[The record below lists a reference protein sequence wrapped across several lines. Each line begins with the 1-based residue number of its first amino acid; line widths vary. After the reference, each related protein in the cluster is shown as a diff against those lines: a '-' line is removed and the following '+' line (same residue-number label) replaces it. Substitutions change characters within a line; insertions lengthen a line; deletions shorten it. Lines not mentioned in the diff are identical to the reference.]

1 MCLHVPVNSK
11 YYLSTLKVTGTCLKK
26 MTINLNDIEIQLKKR
41 LTYPYKWGR
50 KQNDQFDKLTNFI
63 YRTFLFENV
72 LREIN
77 TRFKKDKEHQNISN
91 YALNRWY
98 NFWSAQAVE
107 KIFSSLPNVKPA
119 LDSKDRLVDFTIDG
133 VTFDHKTSVFPKNFP
148 YPINEAVKKTDELI
162 KWLYKHQSQQQ
173 RKHLKNRLF
182 VVLYSPDGEHW
193 KLKAEISWLKERI
206 EKYMVGFNPNYLMK
220 FNFEQG
226 STTITD
232 VIWAVKG

>member
-1 MCLHVPVNSK
+1 MND
-11 YYLSTLKVTGTCLKK
+11 
-26 MTINLNDIEIQLKKR
+26 NLNQIEIELKKR

-63 YRTFLFENV
+63 YRTFLFDDV
-72 LREIN
+72 IKEIN
-77 TRFKKDKEHQNISN
+77 GRFKNDQDRKNISN

-107 KIFSSLPNVKPA
+107 KIFCSLPNVKPA

-133 VTFDHKTSVFPKNFP
+133 VTFDHKTSIFPKNFP
-148 YPINEAVKKTDELI
+148 YPIKEAVKKTNELI
-162 KWLYKHQSQQQ
+162 KWLYKNQSQQQ

-182 VVLYSPDGEHW
+182 VVLYSPGGEHW

-206 EKYMVGFNPNYLMK
+206 EKYMEGFNPNYLLK
-220 FNFEQG
+220 FQLEKDHYTL
-226 STTITD
+226 SD
-232 VIWAVKG
+232 VIWVVKD